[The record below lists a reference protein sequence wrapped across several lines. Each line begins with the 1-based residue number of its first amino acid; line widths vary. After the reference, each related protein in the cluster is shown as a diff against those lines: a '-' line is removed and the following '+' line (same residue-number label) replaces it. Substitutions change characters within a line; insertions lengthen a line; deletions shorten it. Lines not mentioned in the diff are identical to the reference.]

1 MTKEDKLNFT
11 DKYCP
16 SIWNAI
22 NKQRA
27 VHLTVKDIEKV
38 DALLHEIRELLYNGA
53 GIQTA
58 VDTATTNLLN
68 VLKDTLRSVLK
79 QITKENPGLKLS
91 LK

>member
-1 MTKEDKLNFT
+1 MTKRDKLNFT

-22 NKQRA
+22 NKQKA

-38 DALLHEIRELLYNGA
+38 DALLYEIRELLYNGA
-53 GIQTA
+53 GIQTR
-58 VDTATTNLLN
+58 VDTATTNLLETLN
-68 VLKDTLRSVLK
+68 DVLKDMINEIKK
-79 QITKENPGLKLS
+79 QNPDIKLS